1 MRRIDLEWFSMLTT
15 WIPKSWTSINCI
27 NFPNI
32 NCFVSRSCFG
42 IKSARKQWNTEYDAE
57 KHNNTVEVSCG
68 ETIQQNGRAGVPSMS
83 HALPSST
90 HFNFQF
96 WFNINWDWTLPSSA
110 HFNAQFWSI
119 INWKW
124 TLPSSVH
131 LNIQFSSKIKWR
143 WSIPSSAN
151 FNFQFSFNINQMKS
165 TTRFDWKS
173 RTWMKK
179 QPQWPLSLTYK
190 LAFSSF
196 LTKKIRWTR
205 V

>member
-42 IKSARKQWNTEYDAE
+42 IKSAWKQWNTEYDAE

-83 HALPSST
+83 HALPSSA

-110 HFNAQFWSI
+110 HFNVQFWYYQLKMNPDLLCSFEYSI
-119 INWKW
+119 
-124 TLPSSVH
+124 L
-131 LNIQFSSKIKWR
+131 IQ
-143 WSIPSSAN
+143 
-151 FNFQFSFNINQMKS
+151 NQMKMIS
-165 TTRFDWKS
+165 TV
-173 RTWMKK
+173 
-179 QPQWPLSLTYK
+179 LC
-190 LAFSSF
+190 
-196 LTKKIRWTR
+196 
-205 V
+205 